1 MQKTMLAFLTLILVN
16 IFVFGQVYTFE
27 FIGYDDAEF
36 VPANP
41 ALEHGLTFEEFGR
54 RFPLTTRTGFRLRR

>member
-1 MQKTMLAFLTLILVN
+1 MLAFLTLILVN

-41 ALEHGLTFEEFGR
+41 ALEHGLTFEGVRAAFSPYYDDLSRGSC
-54 RFPLTTRTGFRLRR
+54 PLRI